1 MTDNQLPRTTIAKYP
16 FTAQGAVDLST
27 NEKGI
32 DWPVVYILQG
42 SKQAYVGETSSAYY
56 RMAQHLENPVRDSM
70 AYEYVLFND
79 LFNKSAI
86 LDIENML
93 IEHMHADGLFSLQ
106 NLNNGQSKYHNY
118 YQRGLYKEL
127 FKNIWPQLRK
137 EKLANHTLLQ
147 VENSDVFKYSP
158 FKELTDEQ
166 YNLETKLLNDI
177 FNAVSSKKPTTIVV
191 EGGAGTGKSI
201 LAISLVKYIAD
212 LSSEKI
218 DYSNIDSDSFDD
230 LKTTITDYTNMN
242 SILTDA
248 HLSIAF
254 VAPMTEFRNTIKTV
268 FKNIPSLKKIDVVSP
283 VDLSKKKGGYD
294 VVIVDEAHHLA
305 TYGKSTSHLSFKE
318 TDDRLGFTDY
328 KNTTQLD
335 WIKKQ
340 SKLVTILFY
349 DRKQSTSGAD
359 VPEKDFNFLE
369 EAEGNKRYSLQ
380 DQIRLGAGEAYIYY
394 WNKLLRNE
402 TTEIAP
408 NFINTG
414 YEFKVYDDCSK
425 MMEDIKA
432 KDKECDGLCRVLSGY
447 GFPYTKT
454 MRDQQGKRFN
464 QDYDFIIDG
473 VKYSWNGINENF
485 ATNPNSVNLIGS
497 VFTSQGFDL
506 NYAGVIFSNDIKY
519 NKETGKIEA
528 VPSNYFD
535 KHGKV
540 GQDISKTIE
549 DILNSYLVLLTRG
562 IRGTFVYACDSNLRD
577 YIKEKFNNVL
587 VK

>member
-1 MTDNQLPRTTIAKYP
+1 M
-16 FTAQGAVDLST
+16 
-27 NEKGI
+27 
-32 DWPVVYILQG
+32 
-42 SKQAYVGETSSAYY
+42 
-56 RMAQHLENPVRDSM
+56 
-70 AYEYVLFND
+70 
-79 LFNKSAI
+79 
-86 LDIENML
+86 
-93 IEHMHADGLFSLQ
+93 
-106 NLNNGQSKYHNY
+106 
-118 YQRGLYKEL
+118 
-127 FKNIWPQLRK
+127 
-137 EKLANHTLLQ
+137 
-147 VENSDVFKYSP
+147 
-158 FKELTDEQ
+158 
-166 YNLETKLLNDI
+166 
-177 FNAVSSKKPTTIVV
+177 
-191 EGGAGTGKSI
+191 
-201 LAISLVKYIAD
+201 
-212 LSSEKI
+212 
-218 DYSNIDSDSFDD
+218 
-230 LKTTITDYTNMN
+230 
-242 SILTDA
+242 
-248 HLSIAF
+248 
-254 VAPMTEFRNTIKTV
+254 
-268 FKNIPSLKKIDVVSP
+268 
-283 VDLSKKKGGYD
+283 
-294 VVIVDEAHHLA
+294 
-305 TYGKSTSHLSFKE
+305 
-318 TDDRLGFTDY
+318 
-328 KNTTQLD
+328 
-335 WIKKQ
+335 
-340 SKLVTILFY
+340 
-349 DRKQSTSGAD
+349 
-359 VPEKDFNFLE
+359 
-369 EAEGNKRYSLQ
+369 
-380 DQIRLGAGEAYIYY
+380 
-394 WNKLLRNE
+394 LRNE